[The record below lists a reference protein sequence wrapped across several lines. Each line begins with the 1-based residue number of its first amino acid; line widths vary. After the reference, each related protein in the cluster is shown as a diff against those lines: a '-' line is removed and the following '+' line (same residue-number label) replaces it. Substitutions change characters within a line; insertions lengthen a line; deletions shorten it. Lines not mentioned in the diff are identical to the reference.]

1 MPSKP
6 RKLRFPRWFGN
17 KAKGELAES
26 IFLTKALALGL
37 EVSKPMG
44 ENHAFDFHVQS
55 RRLGT
60 FRVQV
65 KSAWMRVPR
74 GPYIVNLKQR
84 WRSRLSGYDV
94 VVIYI
99 ARLDLWYVIP
109 ASAINHQYLRLYP
122 NTTNTRAKYEIYR
135 EGWRTLTGDP
145 QDDTREIGLTI
156 HAEADPGAPKS
167 LP

>member
-26 IFLTKALALGL
+26 IFVTQALALGL

-55 RRLGT
+55 RRLGS

-65 KSAWMRVPR
+65 KSAWMAVSR
-74 GPYIVNLKQR
+74 GPYIVNLKHR
-84 WRSRLSGYDV
+84 WQNRRSAYDV
-94 VVIYI
+94 VAIYL
-99 ARLDLWYVIP
+99 ARLDFWYVIP
-109 ASAINHQYLRLYP
+109 ASAIRHQYLRLYP
-122 NTTNTRAKYEIYR
+122 HTTNRRAKYEIYR
-135 EGWRTLTGDP
+135 EGWRTLTGDVH
-145 QDDTREIGLTI
+145 DDTRRIGLSI
-156 HAEADPGAPKS
+156 NAEADSDVGTS